1 MIHEH
6 CIKMNATVENTTLK
20 KVLNQFN
27 QITGGK
33 AKQIQLPKSEANKG
47 VDALFQLTLGKEKHI
62 FLVEVKNELRQTNIP
77 PLLSKIGKNKENWIL
92 VSKYIPQPIKDQL
105 KEQGINYLEA
115 AGNCFINAGGLFLYI
130 NDRPVTASRQT
141 TTGKL
146 WKQAGLKFLLVII
159 SSPALLNKPYRTIA
173 DAADIA

>member
-47 VDALFQLTLGKEKHI
+47 VDAIFQLTLGKEKHI

-77 PLLSKIGKNKENWIL
+77 PLLSKIGKNKENWI
-92 VSKYIPQPIKDQL
+92 
-105 KEQGINYLEA
+105 
-115 AGNCFINAGGLFLYI
+115 FL
-130 NDRPVTASRQT
+130 SQ
-141 TTGKL
+141 
-146 WKQAGLKFLLVII
+146 
-159 SSPALLNKPYRTIA
+159 
-173 DAADIA
+173 